1 MYDFPW
7 KIEVESRNNL
17 ANAYFLLQ
25 EPNNDAYIKIPIL

>member
-1 MYDFPW
+1 MIFPE

-25 EPNNDAYIKIPIL
+25 EPNNDEAALPSPKP